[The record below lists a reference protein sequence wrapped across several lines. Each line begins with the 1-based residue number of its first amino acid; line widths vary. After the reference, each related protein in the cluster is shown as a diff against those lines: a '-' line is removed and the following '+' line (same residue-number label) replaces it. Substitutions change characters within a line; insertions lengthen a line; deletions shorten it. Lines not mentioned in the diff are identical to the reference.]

1 MRHYASRGLLGV
13 LSAFIAITAVAG
25 ALFVVPT
32 LPLEWLEGSV
42 LDDYTIPAFALAVV
56 GGLAIVSLIALV
68 VRPDVA
74 GVAAVVT
81 GLGMVT
87 FEVVEISV
95 VGLSIVEY
103 GLGEPVAWLQ
113 IVYIVIGVLTAVAGV
128 GLWLATADD
137 RERLARTGTT
147 VSGVHH

>member
-42 LDDYTIPAFALAVV
+42 LRDYTIPALALAVV

-81 GLGMVT
+81 GLAMVT

>member
-42 LDDYTIPAFALAVV
+42 LDDYTIPAFAHAVV
-56 GGLAIVSLIALV
+56 GGQAHVSLIALV

-81 GLGMVT
+81 GLAMVT